1 MKKELYVNGKYW
13 GEIGKPVFKDT
24 LGKQLCVGDIVYTV
38 DDDGY
43 DSINIIVDS
52 YVYGW
57 AVSSKDGAF
66 RGISVYKLIN
76 YTQIEKLSKGISKQ
90 LDKFEIKKKIR
101 KLTMSELE
109 KMVGEPFEII
119 KEEK

>member
-1 MKKELYVNGKYW
+1 MYVNGKYW

-57 AVSSKDGAF
+57 AVSSKDGVF

-76 YTQIEKLSKGISKQ
+76 YTQIEKLSKGILKQ

-119 KEEK
+119 KEEI